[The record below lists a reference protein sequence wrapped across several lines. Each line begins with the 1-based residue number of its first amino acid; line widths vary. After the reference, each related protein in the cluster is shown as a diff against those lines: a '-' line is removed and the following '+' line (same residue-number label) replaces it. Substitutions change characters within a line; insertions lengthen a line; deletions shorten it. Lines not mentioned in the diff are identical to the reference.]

1 MATHESGVIRERS
14 TGVLLVAAFV
24 SSTGLN
30 LSCQRPQDN
39 ARRIDFRNDGETMKT
54 LALGELTELAKPRRV
69 EVFEPYEQEN
79 ATFEAL
85 PLEDVLDAV
94 YGPSW
99 RERDAILFT
108 CRDGYQPTIPTRRV
122 QRHAAFLAIS
132 RSGGAGFTIDKVE
145 QGARKRI
152 DLRPYYVVWS
162 NLTDDRIR
170 IEGDYGWPYQVTGI
184 DLVSFRSRFGDMI
197 PKGKSSRSVL
207 EGFEAFVV
215 HCSRCHAIN
224 GRGGTIGPELNYPAN
239 PTEYMKID
247 WLRKWIDDPT
257 DLRLA
262 PRMPP
267 LNQALPDRERII
279 SDIISYLEAIA
290 PHKIAPSNP

>member
-1 MATHESGVIRERS
+1 MSRGATRERRA
-14 TGVLLVAAFV
+14 GVLLVVACV
-24 SSTGLN
+24 LSTGLGS
-30 LSCQRPQDN
+30 SCERPRD
-39 ARRIDFRNDGETMKT
+39 ATRRLDFRNEGEKVTA
-54 LALGELTELAKPRRV
+54 LALGELTELVKPRLV
-69 EVFEPYEQEN
+69 EVFEPYEQEK
-79 ATFEAL
+79 TSFEAL
-85 PLEDVLDAV
+85 PLEDVLNAV

-108 CRDGYQPTIPTRRV
+108 CRDGYQPTIPTQRV

-132 RSGGAGFTIDKVE
+132 RPGGTGFTIDKIE
-145 QGARKRI
+145 QGAAKRI
-152 DLRPYYVVWS
+152 DLSPYYVIWS
-162 NLTDDRIR
+162 NLTDSRIR

-197 PKGKSSRSVL
+197 PKGKTSRSVL
-207 EGFEAFVV
+207 DGFEAFVV

-239 PTEYMKID
+239 PTEYMKSD

-257 DLRLA
+257 ELRLA

-267 LNQALPDRERII
+267 LNRALPDRERII
-279 SDIISYLEAIA
+279 GQIISYLEAIA
-290 PHKIAPSNP
+290 PHKIAPSKP

>member
-1 MATHESGVIRERS
+1 MSRGPVRESF
-14 TGVLLVAAFV
+14 TGVLLVVAFV
-24 SSTGLN
+24 SSAGLN
-30 LSCQRPQDN
+30 FSCQRPHDPK
-39 ARRIDFRNDGETMKT
+39 RRLDFQNEGKNMKT
-54 LALGELTELAKPRRV
+54 LALGELTELVEPRRV
-69 EVFEPYEQEN
+69 DVFEPYEQAK

-94 YGPSW
+94 YGPIW

-122 QRHAAFLAIS
+122 QRHPAFLAIS
-132 RSGGAGFTIDKVE
+132 RPGGAGFTIDKVE

-152 DLRPYYVVWS
+152 DLGPYYVIWS

-170 IEGDYGWPYQVTGI
+170 IEGDYGWPYQVTGM

-197 PKGKSSRSVL
+197 PKGNTSRSVL

-257 DLRLA
+257 ELRLA

-267 LNQALPDRERII
+267 LNPALPDRERII
-279 SDIISYLEAIA
+279 ADIISYLEAIA

>member
-1 MATHESGVIRERS
+1 MSRGSVRERF
-14 TGVLLVAAFV
+14 TGVLLVVAFV
-24 SSTGLN
+24 LSTGLN
-30 LSCQRPQDN
+30 FSCQRPED
-39 ARRIDFRNDGETMKT
+39 ATRRLDFRNEGENVRA
-54 LALGELTELAKPRRV
+54 LALSELTELVEPRRV
-69 EVFEPYEQEN
+69 DVFEPYEQEK

-94 YGPSW
+94 YGPTW

-132 RSGGAGFTIDKVE
+132 RPGGAGFTIDKVE
-145 QGARKRI
+145 QGARKQI
-152 DLRPYYVVWS
+152 DLRPYYIIWS

-197 PKGKSSRSVL
+197 PKGKTSRSVL

-257 DLRLA
+257 ELRLA

-279 SDIISYLEAIA
+279 GEIISYLEAIA
-290 PHKIAPSNP
+290 PHKIEPSNP